1 MIKKSPQRESV
12 KITLEGLHSLES
24 LHLGTNSKEIH
35 FSIRDLFSLRYL
47 ILKTTGTI
55 DESFIAQIS
64 DQMPL
69 IENLYICAKYSHFN
83 LDRLINLKLLAIVGT
98 VNESSFNYELFKT
111 NLRYQLED
119 LNVVLS
125 NIDDNKLFYGCYF
138 PNLLNFGMRN
148 CNMKCLK
155 KEFINRF
162 PALRKLFLIEC
173 KIEEIESD
181 AFSDSKQLYLIDM
194 SQNRIKFIGKD
205 TFSSLNNL
213 EKLDLSENELLTDL
227 DAEFIGARNSV
238 EILLNSDSYSTIC
251 TYWIGL

>member
-1 MIKKSPQRESV
+1 M
-12 KITLEGLHSLES
+12 
-24 LHLGTNSKEIH
+24 
-35 FSIRDLFSLRYL
+35 FSLRYL

-55 DESFIAQIS
+55 DEFFITQIS
-64 DQMPL
+64 DQMPH
-69 IENLYICAKYSHFN
+69 IENLYLCAKYSHFN

-98 VNESSFNYELFKT
+98 VNERFNYELFKT

-119 LNVVLS
+119 LNLVLLD
-125 NIDDNKLFYGCYF
+125 IDENKLFSGCDF

-148 CNMKCLK
+148 FNIKCLK
-155 KEFINRF
+155 KELINRF
-162 PALRKLFLIEC
+162 PALRKLFLTEC

-181 AFSDSKQLYLIDM
+181 AFSDSKQLYLIDL

-205 TFSSLNNL
+205 TFSNLNNL
-213 EKLDLSENELLTDL
+213 EKLDLSENELTNL